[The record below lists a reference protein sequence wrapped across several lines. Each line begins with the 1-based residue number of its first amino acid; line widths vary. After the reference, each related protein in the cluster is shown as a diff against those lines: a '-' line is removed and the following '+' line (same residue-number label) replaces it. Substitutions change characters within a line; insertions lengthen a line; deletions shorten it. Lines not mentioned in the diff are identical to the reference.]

1 MGERVMLELDR
12 AKKIDM
18 DNRVATKLTI
28 AISVCLVFIYIIS
41 LMVTFHSNLNFS
53 IKPEYFIRFFNI
65 MLSFLAIISCLLCY
79 DSTKKEELFIISLMY
94 MIFLIDILLGVFDN
108 LTLENTIISMKGYIA
123 ISTSIMRIIII
134 LVAAFPIKQIR
145 NFIMKN
151 KTQVIIF
158 ILLTALCFG
167 YMERESIIFPMN
179 KDTEFFREYNF
190 LLILIYTVSSFIFFR
205 KSIKENDYTY
215 SVIGASILML
225 WIKAIYAIVGS
236 DKPIMDIKYISISIT
251 YMSFIV
257 LIVGLFLELILTIK
271 KNRELKEEIKV
282 FYNLVEENKHSCI
295 YISDLNGNVLYSNK
309 KMKKYLFRNEEIKV
323 DILTEK
329 VKDEINTINT
339 DILESIKK
347 SISDRGC
354 WNGKIELKSGSTTI
368 DCSVQTIID
377 SRLTNSNKK
386 SGTARF
392 VVTFTDVTEKD
403 RMEKYKIEYEKMRDH
418 EKVKSE
424 FFANISHE
432 LRTPLNIFY
441 STVQLLDIKLN
452 NNEEEF
458 RKSYNKYRSSLRL
471 NCQRMLRLINN
482 IVDIT
487 KIDVGYTKPN
497 IVNCDIVKLVE
508 AITMSVIIYARQ
520 KDINIIFDTDVE
532 ELIIK
537 CDPEMIERAVL
548 NLLSNSIKFTKPN
561 GNIFVSIYVN
571 KEWVQIIFEDDGV
584 GIPIH
589 MQDLVFERFVQA
601 DKSLNRM
608 NEGSG
613 IGLSIVKSII
623 ELNEGEIY
631 LESDGENGTEFEIL
645 LPNKKLLGDDLIDK
659 EIEYTIDMQKIELEL
674 SDIYEL
680 H

>member
-1 MGERVMLELDR
+1 MLELDR

-190 LLILIYTVSSFIFFR
+190 LLILIYTISSFIFFR

-309 KMKKYLFRNEEIKV
+309 KMKKYLFKNEEIKV
-323 DILTEK
+323 DILTKK

-403 RMEKYKIEYEKMRDH
+403 RMEKYKIEYEKMKDH

>member
-1 MGERVMLELDR
+1 MLELDR

-134 LVAAFPIKQIR
+134 LIAAFPIKKIR
-145 NFIMKN
+145 NFIMEN
-151 KTQVIIF
+151 KIQIIIF
-158 ILLTALCFG
+158 IVLTALCFG

-179 KDTEFFREYNF
+179 KDTDFFREYNF
-190 LLILIYTVSSFIFFR
+190 LLILIYTISSFIFFR

-309 KMKKYLFRNEEIKV
+309 KMKKYIFKDEDIKI

-329 VKDEINTINT
+329 VKDEINTINP
-339 DILESIKK
+339 DIFKSIKK
-347 SISDRGC
+347 NIVDRGC

-403 RMEKYKIEYEKMRDH
+403 RMEKYKIEYEKMKDH

-458 RKSYNKYRSSLRL
+458 RKSYDKYRSSLRL

>member
-1 MGERVMLELDR
+1 MLELDR

-41 LMVTFHSNLNFS
+41 LMITFHSNLNFS

-403 RMEKYKIEYEKMRDH
+403 RMEKYKIEYEKMKDH